1 MFSYVLLSVC
11 AYFLSGFLLR
21 KESVQRY
28 QIFKQSFYI
37 IMVFVFAFLFKENGA
52 TMTAAVGIV
61 FIIIGLYLVDGDNSS
76 PTAA

>member
-1 MFSYVLLSVC
+1 
-11 AYFLSGFLLR
+11 
-21 KESVQRY
+21 
-28 QIFKQSFYI
+28 
-37 IMVFVFAFLFKENGA
+37 MVFVFAFLFKENGA